1 MDVINKEGIIDRRDF
16 SGSDHNFADASET
29 EGLSMVKKILVVDY
43 ERNSIEYIQNILKEE
58 NFSLLTASDGQQALH
73 TYEINVPDLVLT
85 AALLPKLNGF
95 ELCKK
100 ITSGQLGE
108 VRPVVMYSAIYKAE
122 KYRKEAIF
130 GCGAIDFL
138 EKPIPKWQLM
148 KVIKTAFSEIP
159 VSEVKDEG
167 LVNFPTVL
175 DETAGLA
182 AAIPVKQPAGQSEE
196 DLLDVE
202 ALFEEERSSP
212 ARRIAD
218 QELTVNTGA
227 DVTGQSKSS
236 LIAAIETDEIDA
248 ALDAFRIDLENEV
261 NLREERRVQEIEEE
275 LSLKEETILEF
286 EGAQEMPSTEQPV
299 QTERSPVDSFELDE
313 ISLDLQ
319 SVKDQLASQKQDQPT
334 SLSEN
339 GDLIKEDKFL
349 PSFGSTKTEGFRYWI
364 PLTLLVVVL
373 FFLFVFLR

>member
-1 MDVINKEGIIDRRDF
+1 M
-16 SGSDHNFADASET
+16 S
-29 EGLSMVKKILVVDY
+29 KKILVVDY
-43 ERNSIEYIQNILKEE
+43 ERNSIEYIQDILRGE

-73 TYEINVPDLVLT
+73 TYENNVPDLVLT

-159 VSEVKDEG
+159 ASEMKDEG
-167 LVNFPTVL
+167 LANFLNVNVL
-175 DETAGLA
+175 DEAPGLVA
-182 AAIPVKQPAGQSEE
+182 TVPVEQPLGQAEE

-202 ALFEEERSSP
+202 ALFEEVKSP
-212 ARRIAD
+212 LPSKKVD
-218 QELTVNTGA
+218 LELRVNSGTF
-227 DVTGQSKSS
+227 VPVPSKST
-236 LIAAIETDEIDA
+236 LIAAIETEEIDA

-261 NLREERRVQEIEEE
+261 NLREEKRAQEIEEE
-275 LSLKEETILEF
+275 LSLKGETILEF
-286 EGAQEMPSTEQPV
+286 EGAQEPPSTEQAAQAKGNPA
-299 QTERSPVDSFELDE
+299 DSFELDE

-319 SVKDQLASQKQDQPT
+319 AVKDPIPSQEPNQPL
-334 SLSEN
+334 SLSDN
-339 GDLIKEDKFL
+339 GELKKEHKSL
-349 PSFGSTKTEGFRYWI
+349 PSFGPTKPEGFRYWI
-364 PLTLLVVVL
+364 PLTLIVVVL
-373 FFLFVFLR
+373 FFLLVFLR

>member
-1 MDVINKEGIIDRRDF
+1 M
-16 SGSDHNFADASET
+16 S
-29 EGLSMVKKILVVDY
+29 KKILVVDY
-43 ERNSIEYIQNILKEE
+43 ERNSIEYIQDILKGE
-58 NFSLLTASDGQQALH
+58 NFSLLTASDGQQALQ
-73 TYEINVPDLVLT
+73 TYENNVPDLVLT

-100 ITSGQLGE
+100 ITSGELGE

-138 EKPIPKWQLM
+138 EKPIPKWQLL

-159 VSEVKDEG
+159 VSEVRDDG
-167 LVNFPTVL
+167 LANFPNVL
-175 DETAGLA
+175 DEAPGLEA
-182 AAIPVKQPAGQSEE
+182 TVPVEQTLGQSEE

-202 ALFEEERSSP
+202 ALFEEVKSTLASKKV
-212 ARRIAD
+212 D
-218 QELTVNTGA
+218 QELRVNSGA
-227 DVTGQSKSS
+227 PVPVPLKSS
-236 LIAAIETDEIDA
+236 LISAIETEEIDA

-261 NLREERRVQEIEEE
+261 NLREEKRAQEIEEE

-286 EGAQEMPSTEQPV
+286 EGAQEPPSTEQATQAKGNPA
-299 QTERSPVDSFELDE
+299 DSFELDE
-313 ISLDLQ
+313 INLDLQ
-319 SVKDQLASQKQDQPT
+319 SVKDPIPFQEPDQPE

-339 GDLIKEDKFL
+339 EDLKKEDKSL
-349 PSFGSTKTEGFRYWI
+349 PSFGPTKPEGFRYWI

-373 FFLFVFLR
+373 LFLLVFFR